1 MTKPGTLRNYNLR
14 RFGGDLSGGVVAAL
28 IALPYGLAMASLMG
42 VPPVMGLFT
51 SILTS
56 PVTAMLG
63 RNPVLIGG
71 PSTVTA
77 PFVSAAVAAYGIG
90 GAAKISIAAA
100 VFMMMF
106 SILRW
111 GRFISMV
118 PLSVVSGF
126 SCGIGAMMI
135 ISQVKSVAIQ
145 GHPHGMI
152 LAAMSILLASASTR
166 FFPHAPAPMSGV
178 AGSLA
183 LGALMG
189 WKELEVGSMQLAI
202 PPLATFSWSA
212 RDVMELAPSA
222 FALAVVAT
230 INLLITSRVVE
241 HFRGSHPHLKKADAD
256 REIGAYSIAN
266 LFAGMFGAPL
276 SVGIPARSLANV
288 RCGATTRLSI
298 WIHAAVLVLMLT
310 AGSSLLAHIPIAA
323 LAGITA
329 WMGIC
334 LLDWSTWKRL
344 PMMRRIDAGAFV
356 VTFVSAVAWNAAASV
371 ALGCLPYLLHAAYER
386 MSPRAQ
392 YFTDAPIS

>member
-1 MTKPGTLRNYNLR
+1 MKRPAILKDYNLR

-56 PVTAMLG
+56 PLTAMLG

-77 PFVSAAVAAYGIG
+77 PFVSAAVSTYGIG

-100 VFMMMF
+100 VFMMIF

-111 GRFISMV
+111 GRFISLV
-118 PLSVVSGF
+118 PPSVVSGF

-135 ISQVKSVAIQ
+135 VSQVKSVAIQ

-152 LAAMSILLASASTR
+152 LAAVSVMLALASAR
-166 FFPHAPAPMSGV
+166 FFPQAPAPMSGV

-189 WKELEVGSMQLAI
+189 WKEMEVGSMQLSI

-222 FALAVVAT
+222 FALAIVAS
-230 INLLITSRVVE
+230 INILITSRVVE
-241 HFRGSHPHLKKADAD
+241 HFRGAHQHLKKADAD

-298 WIHAAVLVLMLT
+298 WVHTAALVLMVT
-310 AGSSLLAHIPIAA
+310 AGSAMLAHIPIAA
-323 LAGITA
+323 LVGITL

-344 PMMRRIDAGAFV
+344 PMMRRIDATAFI
-356 VTFVSAVAWNAAASV
+356 VTFVSAVAWNAASSV
-371 ALGCLPYLLHAAYER
+371 ALGCMPYVLYAAYER

-392 YFTDAPIS
+392 YATHPRTS